1 MERTNIF
8 EIENLNSAIIA
19 NRGVKPKFCDIVV
32 FLYEPVQCT
41 RSKEPN
47 SVATSCC
54 HNFNFCKLSVRTHYS
69 TGLEEVPTMI
79 FFILTRQMCDKLN
92 SWLQTGLLAYCSS
105 HIYRFLSEISIF
117 QCNDFMKIRLID
129 FLSIYQLLEHL

>member
-1 MERTNIF
+1 MYEKRQF
-8 EIENLNSAIIA
+8 L
-19 NRGVKPKFCDIVV
+19 VKSGYQKCNKISYAKIT
-32 FLYEPVQCT
+32 FLYCDLKVLQCT
-41 RSKEPN
+41 QSKEPN

-54 HNFNFCKLSVRTHYS
+54 HNSNFCKLSVRTRYS
-69 TGLEEVPTMI
+69 TGLEEVPTMN
-79 FFILTRQMCDKLN
+79 FFILTHQMCDKLN
-92 SWLQTGLLAYCSS
+92 SWSQTGLLAYCSS